1 MKVSNEKALQTK
13 GMDSTRGPG
22 KFKITARRPVRLSQ
36 KGLLVNIVGVPR
48 DVMYIQMIL
57 GLVGRASW

>member
-13 GMDSTRGPG
+13 GTDSTRGPG
-22 KFKITARRPVRLSQ
+22 KFKARRPVRLSQ
-36 KGLLVNIVGVPR
+36 KGLLGDIVGVPR
-48 DVMYIQMIL
+48 DVIYIQMIL